1 MALVIPVDQ
10 AIGLLLPI
18 FMLGDVF
25 ALAAHWRRWNSS
37 LIWLLLPGGLVGITL
52 GTFVLTSISAVL
64 LQHLLGIFVFV
75 FIGYRLLESRIL
87 KAFQYRAQNWHGWVA
102 GGMAGFTSTLAH
114 AGGPPIAIYLLMQSI
129 PPAIFVAT
137 SVLFFA
143 VINWI
148 KVPYYYQAGL
158 FDFPA
163 LVRLGFG
170 WLRCSHLEF
179 GLEKG
184 WLSGWTG
191 ASMSASFWGFW

>member
-1 MALVIPVDQ
+1 MAPDLILYYTAVALAAFLTGVSKGGLGGTMGVLITPMMALVIPVDQ

-25 ALAAHWRRWNSS
+25 ALAAHWRRWNPR

-102 GGMAGFTSTLAH
+102 GGMAGISHQRWPTPADHPS
-114 AGGPPIAIYLLMQSI
+114 PSI
-129 PPAIFVAT
+129 
-137 SVLFFA
+137 
-143 VINWI
+143 
-148 KVPYYYQAGL
+148 
-158 FDFPA
+158 
-163 LVRLGFG
+163 
-170 WLRCSHLEF
+170 C
-179 GLEKG
+179 
-184 WLSGWTG
+184 
-191 ASMSASFWGFW
+191 